1 MGTITASSLTGLV
14 GDTTMAAADAER
26 IIMQAINELN
36 LHLYRYDLVI
46 NQMTGTAGTR
56 SWTGTNHEE
65 GAIIS
70 VAMEYYQYYKT
81 SGSSATSVNV
91 SGLGYSSST
100 STGGGMGRIH
110 EVAEKQA
117 EKLVEI
123 DISVG

>member
-1 MGTITASSLTGLV
+1 MGTITASSLTDLV
-14 GDTTMAAADAER
+14 GDTTMAAAKAER

-36 LHLYRYDLVI
+36 LHLYRYDHVI

-70 VAMEYYQYYKT
+70 VAMEYYQYYRS
-81 SGSSATSVNV
+81 SGSSASSWNI
-91 SGLGYSSST
+91 SGMGAST
-100 STGGGMGRIH
+100 STATGGSMGRIH